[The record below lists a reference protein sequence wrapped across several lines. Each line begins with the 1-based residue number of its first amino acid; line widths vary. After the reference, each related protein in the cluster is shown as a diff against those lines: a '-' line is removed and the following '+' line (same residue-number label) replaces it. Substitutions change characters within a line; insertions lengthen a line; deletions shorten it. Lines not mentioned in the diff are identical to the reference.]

1 MAPRA
6 DQSLAWHGGAL
17 RASNAVLN
25 QTQKKLL
32 AEITAS
38 GLFEDQSAI
47 LTTVVH
53 SSMDVKDVYE
63 AEWPD

>member
-1 MAPRA
+1 M
-6 DQSLAWHGGAL
+6 
-17 RASNAVLN
+17 LN

-53 SSMDVKDVYE
+53 SSIDVKDVYE